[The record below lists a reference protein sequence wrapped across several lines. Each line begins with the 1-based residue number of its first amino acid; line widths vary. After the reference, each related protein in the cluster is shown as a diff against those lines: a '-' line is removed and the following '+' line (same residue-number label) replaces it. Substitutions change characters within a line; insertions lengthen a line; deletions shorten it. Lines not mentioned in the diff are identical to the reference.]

1 MTHNV
6 TSVKLSIKFA
16 QFNWNNFSSN
26 FKSYNKLQAYEIR
39 QLRMLLNI
47 VEKMQSNIHLT
58 IDDNSSGTFAVQN

>member
-1 MTHNV
+1 M
-6 TSVKLSIKFA
+6 KLSIKFG
-16 QFNWNNFSSN
+16 QFNLNNFSSN
-26 FKSYNKLQAYEIR
+26 FKSYNKLQAIGLYEKR